1 MRKLTLVHVSTPC
14 RCGHGSYQVFITL
27 PADEYDVVKRTD
39 DGDVFIDEE
48 AMRQLRLALPG
59 YHF

>member
-1 MRKLTLVHVSTPC
+1 
-14 RCGHGSYQVFITL
+14 VFITL